1 MKRLSTILALILVF
15 AYAAPAVAQGL
26 KIGLVDFQQALNEV
40 EEGKRAKAGLQT
52 QFQSKQ
58 NALNAKQEELKK
70 LKDEIETKRAALS
83 ADAMRQK
90 EAAYRDKFLDLQKT
104 LAQFRQEMA
113 TKEAEMTQG
122 IVVKLKK
129 TVDRIG
135 ASEGYTII
143 FEKSQDT
150 VLYAQQADD
159 LTSKVISAY
168 NSGK

>member
-1 MKRLSTILALILVF
+1 MKRFLTLMAMLLLCTTT
-15 AYAAPAVAQGL
+15 APAMAQSL
-26 KIGLVDFQQALNEV
+26 KIGLVDFQRALNEV
-40 EEGKRAKAGLQT
+40 EEGKRAKAGLQN
-52 QFQSKQ
+52 QFKSKQ
-58 NALNAKQEELKK
+58 DALNAKQEELKK
-70 LKDEIETKRAALS
+70 LKEEIETKRAALS

-122 IVVKLKK
+122 IVAKLKK
-129 TVDRIG
+129 TVDKIG

-143 FEKSQDT
+143 FEASQDT
-150 VLYAQQADD
+150 VLYAKQATD
-159 LTSKVISAY
+159 LTGKVISAF